1 MAPHC
6 PVVAR
11 GPRPAVQFR
20 PASLVKSPSF
30 GETFRDLA
38 GESLVIPRRILD
50 LMEHVKSE
58 DLAVADVPQQKD
70 PEAGADGLHETLEA
84 L

>member
-1 MAPHC
+1 
-6 PVVAR
+6 
-11 GPRPAVQFR
+11 
-20 PASLVKSPSF
+20 VKSPSF
-30 GETFRDLA
+30 GETFLF
-38 GESLVIPRRILD
+38 SLVIPRRILD

>member
-1 MAPHC
+1 MK
-6 PVVAR
+6 
-11 GPRPAVQFR
+11 
-20 PASLVKSPSF
+20 SVKSPSF
-30 GETFRDLA
+30 GETFLF
-38 GESLVIPRRILD
+38 SLVIPRRILD